1 MTIADP
7 SDAALL
13 AATADG
19 DRDALAVLYRR
30 HSPWL
35 LLRLSR
41 RCADAD
47 LVDQALQ
54 DTFVAAWRSA
64 GRYHGD
70 GEVAAWLW
78 GIAIRRLL
86 DHLRKRPLAT
96 RLLADD
102 DGEAVVSAEDSVLLG
117 TEYGDLAGALDRLSP
132 DLRAVVQATVLDG
145 LTAKEAGR
153 LLGLPAGTV
162 KTRIMRARARLR
174 EDLA

>member
-1 MTIADP
+1 MTPAEP
-7 SDAALL
+7 LDAALL

-41 RCADAD
+41 RCSDRD

-54 DTFVAAWRSA
+54 DTFVAVWRTA
-64 GRYHGD
+64 RRYTGD

-96 RLLADD
+96 RMLADD

-117 TEYGDLAGALDRLSP
+117 TEYGDLAGALDRLAP

-145 LTAKEAGR
+145 LTTKEAGR
-153 LLGLPAGTV
+153 LLGVPAGTV
-162 KTRIMRARARLR
+162 KTRMMRARARLR
-174 EDLA
+174 EDLT